1 MEESRRLNRKGSE
14 TRMIH
19 YMFPTLFVGI
29 KKRKKKKRN
38 FYTWMD
44 LEIDIQSK
52 VSQKNKYYILTHTC
66 GI

>member
-1 MEESRRLNRKGSE
+1 
-14 TRMIH
+14 
-19 YMFPTLFVGI
+19 MFPTLFVGI